1 MLKESVSLP
10 LSIIVNKSLE
20 SGIVPTDMKLAK
32 VIPIYKSK
40 IKTDFGN
47 YRPISLLPASSKIL
61 EKIVHQRLYSF
72 CTKHAI
78 LFKNQFGFRSK
89 HSTTNAIA
97 KLYAHV
103 TKSNAN
109 KLSTLAVFL
118 DLSKAF
124 DTIDHNIL
132 LSKLKHYG
140 IRGVALEWFRSY
152 LSNRRQF
159 VTYRDT
165 SSEIR
170 DVACGVPQGSV
181 LGPLLFIIY
190 TNDLPNALDNSHCI
204 LFADDTTIY
213 CSSNNLCTLRSDI
226 EQDMNSLSDWFCA
239 NKLSL
244 NVSKTN
250 FLLFNTK
257 QTHQA
262 RDVHELKHGNSTI
275 QRVRTT
281 KFLGIYIDDG
291 LEWGDHIEHII
302 KKVSSGSYA
311 IRTAKRL
318 LSVENLRNMYFSLV
332 HSHLTYGN
340 MIWGQAC
347 KYRLHR
353 LVMLQKKCVRN
364 ICKKPYNE
372 ESAPLFKG
380 LMIPKFIDISPLQVG
395 NFMYQYFN
403 GHLPMSLHN
412 LFVMNAAVHDHNTRH
427 RYDPHVVS
435 RSSNAETRSFI
446 HEGPR
451 YWLGL
456 PHIIRN
462 CISEASFNRN
472 LKKYIISSY

>member
-1 MLKESVSLP
+1 M
-10 LSIIVNKSLE
+10 
-20 SGIVPTDMKLAK
+20 
-32 VIPIYKSK
+32 
-40 IKTDFGN
+40 
-47 YRPISLLPASSKIL
+47 
-61 EKIVHQRLYSF
+61 
-72 CTKHAI
+72 
-78 LFKNQFGFRSK
+78 
-89 HSTTNAIA
+89 
-97 KLYAHV
+97 
-103 TKSNAN
+103 
-109 KLSTLAVFL
+109 
-118 DLSKAF
+118 
-124 DTIDHNIL
+124 
-132 LSKLKHYG
+132 
-140 IRGVALEWFRSY
+140 
-152 LSNRRQF
+152 
-159 VTYRDT
+159 
-165 SSEIR
+165 
-170 DVACGVPQGSV
+170 
-181 LGPLLFIIY
+181 
-190 TNDLPNALDNSHCI
+190 
-204 LFADDTTIY
+204 
-213 CSSNNLCTLRSDI
+213 
-226 EQDMNSLSDWFCA
+226 
-239 NKLSL
+239 
-244 NVSKTN
+244 
-250 FLLFNTK
+250 
-257 QTHQA
+257 
-262 RDVHELKHGNSTI
+262 
-275 QRVRTT
+275 RTT

-311 IRTAKRL
+311 IRNAKRL

-403 GHLPMSLHN
+403 GHLPISLHN

-462 CISEASFNRN
+462 CISEASYNRN